1 MSEEN
6 ESVTLKKT
14 TLLLLVIGVL
24 SVLLVASVFTQGF
37 GIIKTPATQNTET
50 NTTTQNQ
57 QGTTTTPTTETQ
69 VQKVNLKLDVGTNP
83 AKGNQNAKISLV
95 EMSNF
100 ECPFCWRFAT
110 QSLPTIETQLVNTGK
125 MNVYFRDF
133 PVTHG
138 TQGTLASHAARCA
151 NEEGKYWEMHDE
163 IFKNYRTWADQ
174 GNADSEF
181 KKYAATIGLNQ
192 ANFDACLADS
202 QKYSQQIQNDIN
214 FAQGFGVG
222 TPAFAMKFSKEGF
235 KKDGVSGA
243 LNSAALAQYKQ
254 YINGLFEDSE
264 GNFFVI
270 IQGALPADVFT
281 TIANAAY

>member
-1 MSEEN
+1 MSQEN
-6 ESVTLKKT
+6 ESITLKKT

-37 GIIKTPATQNTET
+37 GIVKTSATQNVEL
-50 NTTTQNQ
+50 NTTAQNQ
-57 QGTTTTPTTETQ
+57 QGTATTPATE
-69 VQKVNLKLDVGTNP
+69 VQIQKINLKLEVGTNP
-83 AKGNQNAKISLV
+83 ARGNQNAKISLV

-100 ECPFCWRFAT
+100 ECPFCWRFAD
-110 QSLPTIETQLVNTGK
+110 QNFPAIKTQLVDTGK
-125 MNVYFRDF
+125 MKVYYRDF

-138 TQGTLASHAARCA
+138 TQGTLASQAARCA

-202 QKYSQQIQNDIN
+202 QKYAKQMQEDIA

-235 KKDGVSGA
+235 KKETVSAA
-243 LNSAALAQYKQ
+243 LNSPALAQYKQ

-270 IQGALPADVFT
+270 IQGALPADVFI